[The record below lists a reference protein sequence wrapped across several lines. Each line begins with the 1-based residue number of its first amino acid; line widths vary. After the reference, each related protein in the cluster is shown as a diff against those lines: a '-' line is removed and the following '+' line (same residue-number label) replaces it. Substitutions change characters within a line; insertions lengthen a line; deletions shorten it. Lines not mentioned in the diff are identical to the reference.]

1 MDLSSILSMTA
12 TVIQSVNDYSSS
24 VKNAAKSC
32 QSLKAELLSIQ
43 EILAEL
49 DNLVNADDGD
59 VRCSIPNRSHHVRL
73 TFYQDTLHRQLN
85 IGGDGQL
92 KKLQTTLDDISKWFQ
107 NLEPDTK
114 KISLAQKVLWSSPAQ
129 QKKMKIFLSEMK
141 EFKSTATLALTI
153 ASRYVY

>member
-1 MDLSSILSMTA
+1 M
-12 TVIQSVNDYSSS
+12 
-24 VKNAAKSC
+24 
-32 QSLKAELLSIQ
+32 
-43 EILAEL
+43 EL
-49 DNLVNADDGD
+49 DDIVRADDGD
-59 VRCSIPNRSHHVRL
+59 VRCSIPNKSHHVRL